1 MQGAPKNTSHPD
13 CIQTIS
19 CEWIDKYEDEQHM
32 LNESN
37 SLTPKNYFLEPG
49 FIFLAAKPTIIS
61 TVLGSCVAV
70 CIYDRKR
77 KVGGMNHFRL
87 PFIDDKGKTT
97 SLYGNVATLALI
109 RMMLYELSKTK
120 HLEAQLFGGAYNPKL
135 SSIDIGHE
143 NILLARK
150 VLANK
155 MVPIVS
161 EDVGGQMGRKIVFNT
176 HTNEVGVIKVEKL
189 RRKDWHP
196 FEDDQ

>member
-37 SLTPKNYFLEPG
+37 SLTLKNYFLEPG

-120 HLEAQLFGGAYNPKL
+120 HLEAQLFGGAYNSKVSPK
-135 SSIDIGHE
+135 DFGHE
-143 NILLARK
+143 NVMAARK

-155 MVPIVS
+155 MIPIIS

-189 RRKDWHP
+189 RKKDWYP
-196 FEDDQ
+196 YEDDQ